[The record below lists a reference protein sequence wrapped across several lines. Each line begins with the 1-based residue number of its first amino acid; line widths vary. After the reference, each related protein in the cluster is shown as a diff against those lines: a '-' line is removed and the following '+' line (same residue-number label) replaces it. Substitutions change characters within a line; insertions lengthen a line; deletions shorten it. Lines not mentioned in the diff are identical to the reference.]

1 MSDLNGGKKGYAR
14 KTRKQKRIFKKKD
27 FTSGDGMLTNVWGP
41 AMWHYLHTISFNYP
55 ITPTSR
61 DKKYYRQQILN
72 LQHTLPCRYCRDNL
86 KKNLAEMPLKECHLI
101 SRDTFS
107 RYLYALHEKVNN
119 MLGKKSGLT
128 YCDVRERYEHFR
140 ARCFTDD
147 KKKTLESLR
156 RRQTRKLSKGKGT
169 DRGKEKGCT
178 TPLYGKKSRCI
189 LKIVPDSVKCQSMS
203 VDKKCLKRRN

>member
-1 MSDLNGGKKGYAR
+1 MKHSMKSKKNR
-14 KTRKQKRIFKKKD
+14 TRKMPRIFSKKD

-55 ITPTSR
+55 IHPSGK
-61 DKKYYRQQILN
+61 DKKYYRQQIMN
-72 LQHTLPCRYCRDNL
+72 LQHTLPCRYCRENL
-86 KKNLAEMPLKECHLI
+86 KKNLAEMPLEDCHLE
-101 SRDTFS
+101 SRNTFS
-107 RYLYALHEKVNN
+107 RYLYALHEKVNK

-147 KKKTLESLR
+147 KKKTLESLGK
-156 RRQTRKLSKGKGT
+156 RQTRKLPKGKGK
-169 DRGKEKGCT
+169 GKEKGCT

-189 LKIVPDSVKCQSMS
+189 LKIVPDSVKCQSLS
-203 VDKKCLKRRN
+203 VDKKCLKRRD